1 MIHLKREIKKHIL
14 QVLIGIV
21 ILAVVLV
28 QLEKFNG
35 WFLDVSIILISLILG
50 GYNAI
55 QSLKNKNF
63 IAYLILAN
71 LFVMIA
77 TIHLL
82 RLIFGGLLC

>member
-35 WFLDVSIILISLILG
+35 WFLDVPIILISLVLG
-50 GYNAI
+50 GYNII